1 MKKVL
6 SKLSL
11 FILVLS
17 MMLGFGSTVAFA
29 YDEAAVSQ
37 ITSFYFEIWNQTD
50 FQLYID
56 EGAATDEVVLKQ
68 YTEWQEIKN
77 QIGAYEGAVETKIEE
92 IEGTIVVTQIE
103 KFTNSNLHFILTFD
117 KVLAEQD
124 PTTAI
129 LSIEAVI
136 PNADAGTANMAKA
149 GMNTLMGMGIVF
161 CVLVFIS
168 VVIWLLKFVPMLL
181 DRKKTEE
188 VTTVPFAP
196 PAAAPAAVAA
206 ARETE
211 ETELVAVIT
220 AAIMALRAE
229 ENGGDGSFTVR
240 SIRRRH

>member
-17 MMLGFGSTVAFA
+17 MMLGFGSTTAFA

-37 ITSFYFEIWNQTD
+37 ITNFYFEIWNQTD
-50 FQLYID
+50 FQQYID
-56 EGAATDEVVLKQ
+56 AGAATDEVILEQ

-103 KFTNSNLHFILTFD
+103 KFENSSLHFVLTFD
-117 KVLAEQD
+117 KALAEQD
-124 PTTAI
+124 PSMAI
-129 LSIEAVI
+129 LSIEAVL
-136 PNADAGTANMAKA
+136 PSVDAGETNMVKA

-181 DRKKTEE
+181 TRKKTEE
-188 VTTVPFAP
+188 VAAVPES
-196 PAAAPAAVAA
+196 APAAVAA
-206 ARETE
+206 GRETE

-240 SIRRRH
+240 SIRRRR